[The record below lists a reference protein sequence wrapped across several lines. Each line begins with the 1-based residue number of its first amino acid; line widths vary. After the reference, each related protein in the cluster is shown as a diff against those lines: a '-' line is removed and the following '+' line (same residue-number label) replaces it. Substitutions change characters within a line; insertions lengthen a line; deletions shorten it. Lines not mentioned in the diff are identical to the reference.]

1 MQSILLVAL
10 HATNSCWLQDKSFYI
25 ILFGQVTKKQVDKF
39 VVGKRVPSCQLRLEW
54 VGTGWPVVLFHHVT
68 LKGAKEPFNC
78 LAIESDVHPLTQQP
92 PQGIPLT
99 NIGTFKSCPRN
110 ALDQKPWLRLSN

>member
-1 MQSILLVAL
+1 MQSMLLVAL
-10 HATNSCWLQDKSFYI
+10 YATHSCWLQDNSFYI

-54 VGTGWPVVLFHHVT
+54 VGTGQPVVLFHHVT

-78 LAIESDVHPLTQQP
+78 LAIESDVHPLPQQP
-92 PQGIPLT
+92 PQGMVYLKLT
-99 NIGTFKSCPRN
+99 LGHLNHAHTCSGSKTL
-110 ALDQKPWLRLSN
+110 A